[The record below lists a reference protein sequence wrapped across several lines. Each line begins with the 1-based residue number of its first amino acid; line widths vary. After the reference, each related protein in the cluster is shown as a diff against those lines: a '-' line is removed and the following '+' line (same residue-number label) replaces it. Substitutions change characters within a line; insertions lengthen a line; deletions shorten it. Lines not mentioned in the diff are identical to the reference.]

1 MNLFRSVLFWL
12 LLAVLGALLAQVLL
26 QDPGYVLV
34 RYRGSDY
41 TTTVAAG
48 IGILLATLFAIV
60 LLWTLLRLPFRAWK
74 RHRERQARAKLTDGL
89 AAYQRGDYARAEQLL
104 GTFASGATAQG
115 GIAEAVARAHAAR
128 AAQARGDDAAAAAHA
143 EALGER
149 HPGTQAVLLAQQSL
163 ARGDAHAAL
172 AALDA
177 PQAQPL
183 PPRGLRLRAEAL
195 AAAGRSHEAYGLLGA
210 LRQQRALPAA
220 KLDAMQAGWA
230 AQSLQEAGD
239 ANALADRWDAL
250 PQALRTSPEVVA
262 AYAQRAAALRWDE
275 AATRS
280 LEQALDAQ
288 WNEELAA
295 LYGALPVSR
304 LEHRRAQLERWL
316 PAHPSSP
323 AALLAAARIAQAQG
337 QWPQADA
344 WLHRAIAQ
352 GAGAP
357 AWEALGDGALQ
368 AGDETR
374 ARLAYANALRSQRG
388 DALHELPGRDL
399 RQQIADTAAIEE
411 RDEHGMPRLKG

>member
-12 LLAVLGALLAQVLL
+12 VLAVLGALLAQVLL

-34 RYRGSDY
+34 RYRGTDY

-48 IGILLATLFAIV
+48 IGILLAA
-60 LLWTLLRLPFRAWK
+60 LLLLALAWNLLRLPFRAWK
-74 RHRERQARAKLTDGL
+74 RHRERQARARLTEGL
-89 AAYQRGDYARAEQLL
+89 AAYQRGEYARAEHLL
-104 GTFASGATAQG
+104 KQVETDDAK
-115 GIAEAVARAHAAR
+115 AVARVHAVR
-128 AAQARGDDAAAAAHA
+128 AALARGDDAAAAAHA
-143 EALGER
+143 DALDER
-149 HPGTQAVLLAQQSL
+149 HASARAVLLAQQAL
-163 ARGDAHAAL
+163 ARGDANAAL

-183 PPRGLRLRAEAL
+183 PPRGLRLRADAL
-195 AAAGRSHEAYGLLGA
+195 VLARRSHEAYGLIGA
-210 LRQQRALPAA
+210 LRQQQALPAA
-220 KLDAMQAGWA
+220 TLDGLQTEWA
-230 AQSLQEAGD
+230 TRSLQEAAD

-250 PQALRTSPEVVA
+250 PQALRTTPAVVA

-288 WNEELAA
+288 WSEELAT
-295 LYGALPVSR
+295 LYGQLPVSR
-304 LEHRRAQLERWL
+304 LEHRRSQIERWL

-323 AALLAAARIAQAQG
+323 ALLLAAARIAQAQG
-337 QWPQADA
+337 QWPQAEA
-344 WLHRAIAQ
+344 WLHRAIAH

-357 AWEALGDGALQ
+357 AWEALADGALQ
-368 AGDETR
+368 AGDESR

-388 DALHELPGRDL
+388 DALLELPGRGL

>member
-12 LLAVLGALLAQVLL
+12 VLAVLGALLAQVLL

-34 RYRGSDY
+34 RFGGSDY

-48 IGILLATLFAIV
+48 IGILLAGLFAIV
-60 LLWTLLRLPFRAWK
+60 LLWNLLRLPFRAWK
-74 RHRERQARAKLTDGL
+74 RHRERQARARLTDGL
-89 AAYQRGDYARAEQLL
+89 AAYQRGEYARAESLL
-104 GTFASGATAQG
+104 KQAADG
-115 GIAEAVARAHAAR
+115 GDAEAVARAHAAR
-128 AAQARGDDAAAAAHA
+128 AALARGDEAAAAAHA

-149 HPGTQAVLLAQQSL
+149 HAGAQAVLLAQQAL
-163 ARGDAHAAL
+163 IRGDAQAAL

-177 PQAQPL
+177 PRAQPL

-195 AAAGRSHEAYGLLGA
+195 AAADRSHEAYGLLGA
-210 LRQQRALPAA
+210 LRQQQALPATQ
-220 KLDAMQAGWA
+220 LDALQAEWA

-250 PQALRTSPEVVA
+250 PQALRTAPDVVA

-280 LEQALDAQ
+280 IEQALDAQ
-288 WNEELAA
+288 WSEDLAS
-295 LYGALPVSR
+295 LYGQLPVAR
-304 LEHRRAQLERWL
+304 HDQRRAQIERWL

-323 AALLAAARIAQAQG
+323 ALLLAAARIAQAQG
-337 QWPQADA
+337 QWPQADS

-368 AGDETR
+368 AGDESR

-388 DALHELPGRDL
+388 DALLDLPGRDL

-411 RDEHGMPRLKG
+411 RDEHGMPRLRG

>member
-1 MNLFRSVLFWL
+1 MNLFRSVLSWL

-89 AAYQRGDYARAEQLL
+89 GAYLRGDYARAEQLL
-104 GTFASGATAQG
+104 KQAADSGD
-115 GIAEAVARAHAAR
+115 AEAVARAHAAR

-149 HPGTQAVLLAQQSL
+149 HAGTQAVLLAQQAL
-163 ARGDAHAAL
+163 ARGDATAAL

-177 PQAQPL
+177 PKAQPL

>member
-12 LLAVLGALLAQVLL
+12 VLAVLGALLAQVLL

-34 RYRGSDY
+34 RYRGTDY

-48 IGILLATLFAIV
+48 IGILLALLFAAV
-60 LLWTLLRLPFRAWK
+60 LAWTLLRLPFRAWK

-89 AAYQRGDYARAEQLL
+89 AAYQRGEYGRAEHLL
-104 GTFASGATAQG
+104 KQAADSKLAVTGD
-115 GIAEAVARAHAAR
+115 AEAVARAQAAR
-128 AAQARGDDAAAAAHA
+128 AAFARGDEAAAAAHA
-143 EALGER
+143 DALGER
-149 HPGTQAVLLAQQSL
+149 HAGAQAVLLAQQAL
-163 ARGDAHAAL
+163 ARGDAEAAL

-177 PQAQPL
+177 PKAQPL
-183 PPRGLRLRAEAL
+183 PPRGLRLRADAL

-210 LRQQRALPAA
+210 LRQQQALPASR
-220 KLDAMQAGWA
+220 LDALQAGWA
-230 AQSLQEAGD
+230 AQALQEAAD

-250 PQALRTSPEVVA
+250 PQALRTLPDVVA
-262 AYAQRAAALRWDE
+262 AYARRAAALRWDK

-288 WNEELAA
+288 WSEDLAA
-295 LYGALPVSR
+295 LYGELPVSR
-304 LEHRRAQLERWL
+304 LEHRRAQIERWL

-323 AALLAAARIAQAQG
+323 ALLLAAARIAQAQG
-337 QWPQADA
+337 QWPQAEG

-352 GAGAP
+352 GAGAS
-357 AWEALGDGALQ
+357 AWEALGDGAMR
-368 AGDETR
+368 AGDESR

-388 DALHELPGRDL
+388 DVLFELPGRGL

-411 RDEHGMPRLKG
+411 RDEHGMPRLRG

>member
-89 AAYQRGDYARAEQLL
+89 AAYQRGEYARAEQLL

-128 AAQARGDDAAAAAHA
+128 AAQARGDNAAAAAHA

-183 PPRGLRLRAEAL
+183 PPR
-195 AAAGRSHEAYGLLGA
+195 S
-210 LRQQRALPAA
+210 
-220 KLDAMQAGWA
+220 
-230 AQSLQEAGD
+230 
-239 ANALADRWDAL
+239 
-250 PQALRTSPEVVA
+250 
-262 AYAQRAAALRWDE
+262 
-275 AATRS
+275 
-280 LEQALDAQ
+280 
-288 WNEELAA
+288 
-295 LYGALPVSR
+295 VSR
-304 LEHRRAQLERWL
+304 
-316 PAHPSSP
+316 
-323 AALLAAARIAQAQG
+323 
-337 QWPQADA
+337 
-344 WLHRAIAQ
+344 
-352 GAGAP
+352 
-357 AWEALGDGALQ
+357 
-368 AGDETR
+368 T
-374 ARLAYANALRSQRG
+374 
-388 DALHELPGRDL
+388 PGR
-399 RQQIADTAAIEE
+399 
-411 RDEHGMPRLKG
+411 

>member
-12 LLAVLGALLAQVLL
+12 VLAVLGALLAQVLL

-34 RYRGSDY
+34 RYRGTDY

-48 IGILLATLFAIV
+48 IGILLAVLFGLV
-60 LLWTLLRLPFRAWK
+60 LVWTLLRLPFRAWK

-89 AAYQRGDYARAEQLL
+89 TAYQRGEYARAEQLL
-104 GTFASGATAQG
+104 KQAADSGD
-115 GIAEAVARAHAAR
+115 AEAVARAHAAR
-128 AAQARGDDAAAAAHA
+128 AAQARGDTAAASAHA
-143 EALGER
+143 EALGDR
-149 HPGTQAVLLAQQSL
+149 HAGTQAVLLAQQAL
-163 ARGDAHAAL
+163 ARGDANAAL
-172 AALDA
+172 VALDA
-177 PQAQPL
+177 AKAQPL
-183 PPRGLRLRAEAL
+183 PPRGLRLRADAL
-195 AAAGRSHEAYGLLGA
+195 AANGRSFEAYGLLGA
-210 LRQQRALPAA
+210 LRQQQALPTAQ
-220 KLDAMQAGWA
+220 LDALQAEWA
-230 AQSLQEAGD
+230 ARSLQEAGD

-250 PQALRTSPEVVA
+250 PQPLRTAPAVVG

-288 WNEELAA
+288 WSEELAT
-295 LYGALPVSR
+295 LYGQLPVSR

-323 AALLAAARIAQAQG
+323 ALLLAAARIAQAQG
-337 QWPQADA
+337 QWPQADS

-357 AWEALGDGALQ
+357 AWEALGDGALN

-388 DALHELPGRDL
+388 DALLDLPGRDL

-411 RDEHGMPRLKG
+411 RDEHGMPRLRG

>member
-12 LLAVLGALLAQVLL
+12 VLAVLGALLAQVLL

-34 RYRGSDY
+34 RYRGTDY

-48 IGILLATLFAIV
+48 IGLLLAGLFALV

-74 RHRERQARAKLTDGL
+74 RHRERQARAKLTEGF
-89 AAYQRGDYARAEQLL
+89 AAYQRGEYARAELL
-104 GTFASGATAQG
+104 LKQAADTGE
-115 GIAEAVARAHAAR
+115 AEAVARVHAAK
-128 AAQARGDDAAAAAHA
+128 AAAARGDERAASAHA
-143 EALGER
+143 DALGER
-149 HPGTQAVLLAQQSL
+149 HPGARAVLLAQQAL
-163 ARGDAHAAL
+163 ARGDAEAAL

-183 PPRGLRLRAEAL
+183 PPRGLRLRADAL
-195 AAAGRSHEAYGLLGA
+195 AAGGRSHEAYGLLGA
-210 LRQQRALPAA
+210 LRQQQALPPAQ
-220 KLDAMQAGWA
+220 LDALQAQWA
-230 AQSLQEAGD
+230 AQSLQQAAD

-250 PQALRTSPEVVA
+250 PAALRSTADVVA
-262 AYAQRAAALRWDE
+262 AYARRAAALRWDE

-280 LEQALDAQ
+280 IEQALDMR
-288 WNEELAA
+288 WDEGLVD
-295 LYGALPVSR
+295 LYGRLPVSR

-323 AALLAAARIAQAQG
+323 AALLAIARIAQAQG

-357 AWEALGDGALQ
+357 AWEALGDAAAR
-368 AGDETR
+368 AGDESR

-388 DALHELPGRDL
+388 EPLHDLPGRDL

-411 RDEHGMPRLKG
+411 RDEHGTPRLRG

>member
-89 AAYQRGDYARAEQLL
+89 GAYLRGDYARAEQLL
-104 GTFASGATAQG
+104 KQAADSGD
-115 GIAEAVARAHAAR
+115 AEAVARAHAAR